1 MSDHTETIGKLGN
14 RLGKA
19 EDKLTIT
26 ITGDVY
32 SHLKRF
38 SRKMKG
44 AGTPKEV
51 VELALEL
58 LVRAEDKDIAIIDRG
73 NIVATFNLWR

>member
-1 MSDHTETIGKLGN
+1 MSEDAETIGRFGN
-14 RLGKA
+14 RLGRA
-19 EDKLTIT
+19 EDKLVLT

-32 SHLKRF
+32 NHLKRF
-38 SRKMKG
+38 SNKMKS
-44 AGTPKEV
+44 ASTPKEV

>member
-1 MSDHTETIGKLGN
+1 MSEDTETIGRFGN
-14 RLGKA
+14 RLGRA
-19 EDKLTIT
+19 EDKLVLT

-32 SHLKRF
+32 NHLKRF
-38 SRKMKG
+38 SNKMKS
-44 AGTPKEV
+44 ASTPKEV

>member
-1 MSDHTETIGKLGN
+1 MSEDTETIGRFGN
-14 RLGKA
+14 RLGRA
-19 EDKLTIT
+19 EDKLVLT

-32 SHLKRF
+32 NHLKRF
-38 SRKMKG
+38 SGKMKS
-44 AGTPKEV
+44 ASTPKEV

-58 LVRAEDKDIAIIDRG
+58 LVRAEDKEIAIIDRG